1 MASTTFTFALCVK
14 CADELE
20 KSDLKHEV
28 MALAFNPSTQEAR
41 GWQISVSSRP
51 AYSTDRVPGQP
62 ELHRETLS

>member
-28 MALAFNPSTQEAR
+28 MALAFNSIACEKEAEDKGVR
-41 GWQISVSSRP
+41 
-51 AYSTDRVPGQP
+51 
-62 ELHRETLS
+62 